1 MIGWTLARRDLK
13 GGRAGLGLL
22 FACLLL
28 SVAGLAAVLSLVASM
43 NSAIDENGRALLG
56 GDLLVSQAQRPATA
70 EERAAMDALG
80 TVSEAVATR
89 SMLRRDDAIALVDLR
104 GVDALFP
111 LAGEI
116 TLQGRAPDAADEI
129 ALGRGAA
136 RQLGLDVGDNVSL
149 GTADYV
155 VAGLIDRMPGGT
167 FLFAPP
173 ALVTSEGLAR
183 SGLVVPGS
191 LVDYQYRIALD
202 DPAALEGAEETLL
215 AALEPI
221 GWEATTREG
230 ASRGTQRFVAMAG
243 DMLLVI
249 AIAALGI
256 GALGIGAAMR
266 AFATSRQAAVARL
279 KLIGAQRRD
288 LAAMLGIEI
297 LLAVGLALLPAL
309 LIGAAVPP
317 LLEDLLADRFPV
329 APDVGPHWGALA
341 LAAGIAVAVTLA
353 VAWRPLL
360 GALRTA
366 PKALLR
372 ADAGSGRLRGRRTD
386 WLVPALAALIA
397 VALLLL
403 GSDSWRLAAVAIA
416 ALAVL
421 ALLFWLL
428 GWVIQFMAR
437 RASGR
442 GGPIAR
448 LGVAALHRPGNATRA
463 LTVALGL
470 GLSILVALAATSQS
484 LLGELDGAIPERAP
498 SHFITDLPRGSGDA
512 LAALVEE
519 EIPGATLR
527 VVPSLRGSVSAVD
540 GVAVADLPEERRSWL
555 TSGDRGL
562 TWSAGVPE
570 GNKLTAGD
578 WWAEDYD
585 GPPLV
590 SLEEEAAR
598 DLGLSVGDTL
608 TLSIAGREVTATIA
622 SLRSVDWRS
631 FGFNF
636 GIVFAPGALEQA
648 PHVLMATIEPE
659 GREIP
664 QGFEAKLARRFPTA
678 SAISVAGVLEDVRS
692 VLTALDAA
700 VRIATLLAILIG
712 VVVLTG
718 SVLATR
724 AARARDL
731 VLLRLV
737 GARGAQLVGTQL
749 VEFAILSLGAVLT
762 AILAGITVARF
773 VVADRF
779 EIPFAPDAGA
789 IAGLAL
795 ATVAVAIGS
804 AMLAVRPALK
814 RRPAA
819 ALRAH

>member
-1 MIGWTLARRDLK
+1 MIGWQLARRDLK

-28 SVAGLAAVLSLVASM
+28 SIAGLAAVLSLVAAM
-43 NSAIDENGRALLG
+43 NSAIDANGRALLG
-56 GDLLVSQAQRPATA
+56 GDLLVSQAQRPASDA
-70 EERAAMDALG
+70 EREAMAALG
-80 TVSEAVATR
+80 TVSEGVATR
-89 SMLRRDDAIALVDLR
+89 AMLRQGSDIALVDLR
-104 GVDALFP
+104 GVDAAFP

-116 TLQGRAPDAADEI
+116 ALAGRRPERGDEI
-129 ALGRGAA
+129 ALGRAVA
-136 RQLGLDVGDNVSL
+136 RQLGLELGDRTGL
-149 GTADYV
+149 GNADYAV
-155 VAGLIDRMPGGT
+155 VGLIDRMPGGT

-173 ALVTSEGLAR
+173 ALLTPEGLAR

-202 DPAALEGAEETLL
+202 DPAALDGAEERLL
-215 AALEPI
+215 DALEPI

-230 ASRGTQRFVAMAG
+230 ASRGTQRFVGLAG
-243 DMLLVI
+243 DMLLVV

-279 KLIGAQRRD
+279 KLVGAQRRD
-288 LAAMLGIEI
+288 LAAMLGLEI
-297 LLAVGLALLPAL
+297 AAAVLLALLPAL
-309 LIGAAVPP
+309 AIGAAVPP

-329 APDVGPHWGALA
+329 APDTGPHWGALL
-341 LAAGIAVAVTLA
+341 LAGGIAVAVTLM
-353 VAWRPLL
+353 VAWRPLV

-372 ADAGSGRLRGRRTD
+372 ADAGSGGLRGKRSD
-386 WLVPALAALIA
+386 WIVPTLAALVA

-403 GSDSWRLAAVAIA
+403 GSDNLQLAALAIA
-416 ALAVL
+416 ALVGL
-421 ALLFWLL
+421 SLLFWLL
-428 GWVIQFMAR
+428 GWLVQRAAR
-437 RASGR
+437 GAKGR

-484 LLGELDGAIPERAP
+484 LLGELDGAIPDRAP
-498 SHFITDLPRGSGDA
+498 SHFITDLPRDA
-512 LAALVEE
+512 GPQLEALVAR
-519 EIPGATLR
+519 EIPSARLR
-527 VVPSLRGSVSAVD
+527 VVPSLRGSISAVD
-540 GVAVADLPEERRSWL
+540 GIAVDELPEERRSWL

-562 TWSAGVPE
+562 TYAAQVPE
-570 GNKLTAGD
+570 GNRVSAGA
-578 WWAEDYD
+578 WWAEDYA

-598 DLGLSVGDTL
+598 DLQLEVGDTL
-608 TLSIAGREVTATIA
+608 TLSIAGREVTAAIA
-622 SLRSVDWRS
+622 SLREVDWRS

-636 GIVFAPGALEQA
+636 GIVFAPGTLERA
-648 PHVLMATIEPE
+648 PHVLMATIEPQ
-659 GREIP
+659 GAAIP
-664 QGFEAKLARRFPTA
+664 PGFEARLAAVFPTA
-678 SAISVAGVLEDVRS
+678 STISVSGVLEDVRS

-737 GARGAQLVGTQL
+737 GARRRQLLGTQL
-749 VEFAILSLGAVLT
+749 VEFAILVAAAVLL
-762 AILAGITVARF
+762 AIGAGLGVAWF
-773 VVADRF
+773 VATDRF
-779 EIPFAPDAGA
+779 EIAFRPDATA

-804 AMLAVRPALK
+804 AMAAVRPALT
-814 RRPAA
+814 RSPSA